1 MTLKAGI
8 VGIGQIGADHLRRLA
23 NTISGVE
30 VVAVCD
36 IVAGRAQA
44 ALDQFDIKAKDY
56 KNYHDLINDKD
67 VEVVVITASNEAH
80 ADVAVAALSA
90 NKYVFCEK
98 PLAITAA
105 DCQRVIEAE
114 RKNGKRMVQIGFMRR
129 YDKGYVQ
136 LKNIIDSGEIGQPL
150 MVHGRHY
157 NAGSAPGYKTPQAI
171 YETLIH
177 EIDVMHW
184 LLNED
189 YKTVKVYFP
198 RQSSLVDAPLRDPQ
212 LVVMETTSGINI
224 VVEVFVN
231 CQYGYDIHCDV
242 TGEKGMAELPTVAS
256 AAVRKAAKY
265 STDILVDWKQ
275 RFIDAYDI
283 EFQDFFDRLNTG
295 LPPAGPTSWDGYLAA
310 VTADACVK
318 SQETGKT
325 ELIELPA
332 KPDFYK

>member
-1 MTLKAGI
+1 MSLRAGI
-8 VGIGQIGADHLRRLA
+8 VGIGAIGADHLRRLA
-23 NTISGVE
+23 NTVSGVE

-44 ALDQFDIKAKDY
+44 ALDKFAIQAQDY
-56 KNYHDLINDKD
+56 NDYHDLVNDENVD
-67 VEVVVITASNEAH
+67 VVVITASNDAH
-80 ADVAVAALSA
+80 ADIAVAALKA
-90 NKYVFCEK
+90 KKYVFCEK
-98 PLAITAA
+98 PLAVTAV
-105 DCQRVIEAE
+105 DCLRVIDAE
-114 RKNGKRMVQIGFMRR
+114 QKNGKRMVQVGFMRR

-136 LKNIIDSGEIGQPL
+136 LKQIIDSGEIGQPL

-157 NAGSAPGYKTPQAI
+157 NASTVPGYKTPQAI

-177 EIDVMHW
+177 EIDVLHW
-184 LLNED
+184 LLDDD

-198 RQSSLVDAPLRDPQ
+198 RQSSLVTTLRDPQ
-212 LVVMETTSGINI
+212 VVVMETTSGINI

-231 CQYGYDIHCDV
+231 CRYGYDIHCDV
-242 TGEKGMAELPTVAS
+242 TGETGLAELPTVAS

-275 RFIDAYDI
+275 RFIEAYDI
-283 EFQDFFDRLNTG
+283 EFQDFFDRLNAG
-295 LPPAGPTSWDGYLAA
+295 EAPAGPTSWDGYLAA

-318 SQETGKT
+318 SQLSGET
-325 ELIELPA
+325 ELVELPV

>member
-8 VGIGQIGADHLRRLA
+8 VGIGMIGSDHLRRLA
-23 NTISGVE
+23 NTVSGVE

-44 ALDQFDIKAKDY
+44 ALDKYAIEAKDY
-56 KNYHDLINDKD
+56 NDYHDLINDKD
-67 VEVVVITASNEAH
+67 VEVVIITASNEAH
-80 ADVAVAALSA
+80 ADVAVAALNA

-98 PLAITAA
+98 PLAVTAA

-114 RKNGKRMVQIGFMRR
+114 QKNGKRMVQIGFMRR

-157 NAGSAPGYKTPQAI
+157 NASTVPEYKTPQAI

-198 RQSSLVDAPLRDPQ
+198 RQSSLVTTLRDPQ

-283 EFQDFFDRLNTG
+283 EFQDFFDRLNAG

-310 VTADACVK
+310 VTADDCVK
-318 SQETGKT
+318 SQETGNT
-325 ELIELPA
+325 EIVELPS